1 MGILRGNM
9 SKLTKV
15 TFIGWFKNDNT
26 FTKDIMLSGDREE
39 IEWVAV
45 QLAEVNNALV
55 KAFVNDEKVFEADFR
70 G

>member
-1 MGILRGNM
+1 M

-15 TFIGWFKNDNT
+15 TFIGWFKSSEM

-39 IEWVAV
+39 IEWVTV

>member
-1 MGILRGNM
+1 M

-15 TFIGWFKNDNT
+15 TFIGWFKNDNM

-45 QLAEVNNALV
+45 QLAEVNSALV

-70 G
+70 

>member
-1 MGILRGNM
+1 M

-15 TFIGWFKNDNT
+15 TFTGWFKSGEM

-45 QLAEVNNALV
+45 QLAEVNKALV

>member
-1 MGILRGNM
+1 M

-15 TFIGWFKNDNT
+15 TFIGWFKSDEM

-55 KAFVNDEKVFEADFR
+55 KAFINDEKVFEADFR
-70 G
+70 

>member
-1 MGILRGNM
+1 M

-15 TFIGWFKNDNT
+15 TFIGWFKNDNM

-70 G
+70 

>member
-15 TFIGWFKNDNT
+15 TFIGWFKNDNM

-45 QLAEVNNALV
+45 QLAEVNSALV

-70 G
+70 

>member
-15 TFIGWFKNDNT
+15 TFIGWFKSGEM

-39 IEWVAV
+39 IEWVTV

-55 KAFVNDEKVFEADFR
+55 KAFVNDEKVFEADFQ
-70 G
+70 

>member
-1 MGILRGNM
+1 M

-15 TFIGWFKNDNT
+15 TFIGWFKGGEM

-39 IEWVAV
+39 IEWVTV
-45 QLAEVNNALV
+45 QLAEVNKALV

-70 G
+70 

>member
-1 MGILRGNM
+1 M
-9 SKLTKV
+9 SKLTKI
-15 TFIGWFKNDNT
+15 TFIGWFKSGEM

-55 KAFVNDEKVFEADFR
+55 KAFINDEKVFEVDLR

>member
-1 MGILRGNM
+1 M

-15 TFIGWFKNDNT
+15 TFIGWFKNDNM

-45 QLAEVNNALV
+45 QLAEVNSALV
-55 KAFVNDEKVFEADFR
+55 KAFLNDEKVFEADFR
-70 G
+70 

>member
-1 MGILRGNM
+1 M

-15 TFIGWFKNDNT
+15 TFIGWFKNDNM

-55 KAFVNDEKVFEADFR
+55 KAFVNDEEVFEADFR
-70 G
+70 